1 MYTPAWVQRAQ
12 FFEGWSFFD
21 RVPGNFEE
29 SRTIHGALKK
39 LPKGYAYMSVPPEA
53 IVKPIISECTVH
65 LAKSFNAAKIF
76 VSLFQAIYSFYTL
89 VHDSHYQIQ
98 HFGFSAF
105 PLTVTP
111 YAVMS
116 IVNLLGGLLFPVYPA
131 IFLVQ
136 SEVSVEVEQCH
147 GRMFDGMVGS
157 LSPLEDNP
165 TMFVMQGQDNEDIHS
180 AVVLGPEATDHDLVD
195 DLAVSIPTFPPFQH
209 LEPLF
214 SGPILSLVL
223 RPVLLSLKLFR
234 LIYRPYMLIYY
245 LILTFWARQ
254 PLLILR
260 TRNAIFFFLSDVF
273 AIGVPIVIIG
283 ALSGFEVGGSTIA
296 QRVWVMMWF
305 ACGAVLGPL
314 FLFNSVSE
322 EGQQLSYSVGLL
334 YSAPAIGGFAVVVQM
349 ISTFG
354 NCQML

>member
-1 MYTPAWVQRAQ
+1 MYTPPWVQPAR
-12 FFEGWSFFD
+12 FFEGWDFFD

-53 IVKPIISECTVH
+53 IVKPVISECTVH

-98 HFGFSAF
+98 HFGFAAF
-105 PLTVTP
+105 PLTVAP

-165 TMFVMQGQDNEDIHS
+165 TMFVMQDENTEDMHS
-180 AVVLGPEATDHDLVD
+180 AVVLGPRALPDD
-195 DLAVSIPTFPPFQH
+195 DLAVSIPALPPFQR
-209 LEPLF
+209 LKPIF
-214 SGPILSLVL
+214 SGPTFSLVL
-223 RPVLLSLKLFR
+223 RPTLLGFR
-234 LIYRPYMLIYY
+234 LLRFTYRPDILISL
-245 LILTFWARQ
+245 LISTFWVLK
-254 PLLILR
+254 PLPIFR
-260 TRNAIFFFLSDVF
+260 TRNAILFFLSDVF
-273 AIGVPIVIIG
+273 ALGVPIAVIG
-283 ALSGFEVGGSTIA
+283 ALSSFEVGGSTVA

-305 ACGAVLGPL
+305 AFGAVLGPSLL
-314 FLFNSVSE
+314 FRSLSE
-322 EGQQLSYSVGLL
+322 EGQRLSYIFGLL
-334 YSAPAIGGFAVVVQM
+334 YSALAIGGFAVVIQM
-349 ISTFG
+349 ISTYG
-354 NCQML
+354 NCKML